1 MTSTAIKTVALR
13 HFAKKGYEGTPLSD
27 IAKEVGI
34 KTPSL
39 YAHFRSKE
47 ELFLNL
53 FQDVLHEHAARIDQ
67 LISSIGHYSIEQML
81 YTILRDSCDNYLLD
95 EQKITF
101 LKRAMLFPPAFLH
114 EQLRAQFIATERLL
128 TDRLSV
134 LFSDAIQ
141 KGLIR
146 DEPVQELLAS
156 YLCLMDGCFLQLFY
170 YGRDRF
176 EQRLACVWR
185 IYWDGISASAAN
197 VEAEA
202 AAATQPTRS

>member
-47 ELFLNL
+47 DLFLSL
-53 FQDVLHEHAARIDQ
+53 FQDVLQEHASRIDQ
-67 LISSIGHYSIEQML
+67 LISSISHYSIEQML
-81 YTILRDSCDNYLLD
+81 YTLLRDSCDNYMLD
-95 EQKITF
+95 EERITF

-114 EQLRAQFIATERLL
+114 EELRSQFMDTERLL
-128 TDRLSV
+128 TDRLSA
-134 LFSDAIQ
+134 LFSSGIQ

-146 DEPVQELLAS
+146 DEPVNELLAS

-170 YGRDRF
+170 YGRDHF

-185 IYWDGISASAAN
+185 IYWDGITASKTETAA
-197 VEAEA
+197 V
-202 AAATQPTRS
+202 TQQARS